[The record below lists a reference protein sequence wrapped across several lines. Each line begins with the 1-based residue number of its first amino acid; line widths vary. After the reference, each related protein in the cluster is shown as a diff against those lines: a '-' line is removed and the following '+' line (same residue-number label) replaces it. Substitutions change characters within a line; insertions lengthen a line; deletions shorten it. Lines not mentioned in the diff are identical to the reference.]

1 MGGGGAGPYAGG
13 VIGQARRGGRVPA
26 AGQRR
31 ASVLRAS
38 RRDAQKKTA
47 HAAEQD
53 REDVAAEREA
63 WLEAQPHLD
72 PTRLVF
78 IDEERKRVE
87 QGKSVSARVDL
98 GGRRII
104 KKTRITIYKVTR

>member
-72 PTRLVF
+72 PPRLVF
-78 IDEERKRVE
+78 LDET
-87 QGKSVSARVDL
+87 GTSTTMARVY
-98 GGRRII
+98 GRAPPGQTCRAPAPP
-104 KKTRITIYKVTR
+104 RP